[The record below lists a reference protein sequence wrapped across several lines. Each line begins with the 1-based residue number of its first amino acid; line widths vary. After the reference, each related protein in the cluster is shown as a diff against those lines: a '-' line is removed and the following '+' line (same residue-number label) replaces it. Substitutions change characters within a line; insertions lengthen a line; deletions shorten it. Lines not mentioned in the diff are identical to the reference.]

1 MEIKLALEDVQKL
14 SDLLNNYKSQ
24 LIIDRK
30 KDIKEKMEFLASE
43 LQRIVKKNQ
52 HRTNDEQWV

>member
-1 MEIKLALEDVQKL
+1 MEDVQKL

-30 KDIKEKMEFLASE
+30 KDIKEKMEFLTSE

-52 HRTNDEQWV
+52 HRTNDE